1 MAWMCGSLEEGIEDS
16 WPWMQT
22 SPGGLPTRQGYRT
35 TAIALLVVKMALDG
49 VGRVESVEGL
59 FIKGSA
65 IRRGTGLLCGVE
77 YDVVAPLLSAGN
89 DEDTGMGCGEEGYK
103 EEGGTKILAPTS
115 NDDVHLGVYSPPS
128 TRQTE
133 IISLGAFPA
142 VHCECE
148 RRRAG
153 DARVDRLYLQQNSE
167 RKLQGREEDD
177 IELQEVPH
185 YSKPCSPDDDT
196 SSRPKNGFLRGPH
209 FDVDIRSTADQ
220 PPSATLPSLLY
231 YLYHSHTPG
240 LARQT
245 DDTSSLSK
253 ICPSSSKARSSRP
266 SVVENLRVHS
276 HQGSVGSAESRRW
289 RSCCR
294 GEVVNKMYC
303 RGQE

>member
-1 MAWMCGSLEEGIEDS
+1 
-16 WPWMQT
+16 
-22 SPGGLPTRQGYRT
+22 
-35 TAIALLVVKMALDG
+35 
-49 VGRVESVEGL
+49 
-59 FIKGSA
+59 
-65 IRRGTGLLCGVE
+65 
-77 YDVVAPLLSAGN
+77 
-89 DEDTGMGCGEEGYK
+89 MGCGEEGYK

-128 TRQTE
+128 TRRTE
-133 IISLGAFPA
+133 IIFLGAFPA

-220 PPSATLPSLLY
+220 LVKKQKLTISGASAAIRNSTVSLVLPLPLPHAWSC
-231 YLYHSHTPG
+231 SPD
-240 LARQT
+240 
-245 DDTSSLSK
+245 DDTSSPSK

-266 SVVENLRVHS
+266 SVVENLECWKCGE
-276 HQGSVGSAESRRW
+276 QTM
-289 RSCCR
+289 
-294 GEVVNKMYC
+294 EVVL
-303 RGQE
+303 